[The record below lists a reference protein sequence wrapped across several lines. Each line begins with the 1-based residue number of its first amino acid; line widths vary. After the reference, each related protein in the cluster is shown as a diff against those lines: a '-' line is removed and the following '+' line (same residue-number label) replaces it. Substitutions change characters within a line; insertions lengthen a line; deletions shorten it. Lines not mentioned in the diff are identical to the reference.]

1 MSTNEAPGARKRGRN
16 SVLEARET
24 FRALNTPRAFHG
36 MILFLY
42 VCENEGLNV
51 SELAYVADMQVAT
64 TARVVNILSG
74 EGDESALA
82 PDEALFEFRT
92 SSEDRR
98 LKFVHLSER
107 GRRLRDRVEDIIA
120 QANPVLI

>member
-1 MSTNEAPGARKRGRN
+1 MSTNEDTGGRRRGRN
-16 SVLEARET
+16 SVLEALET
-24 FRALNTPRAFHG
+24 FRALDTPRAFHG

-74 EGDESALA
+74 DGDDNALQA
-82 PDEALFEFRT
+82 DDALFEFRT
-92 SSEDRR
+92 SPNDRR

-107 GRRLRDRVEDIIA
+107 GRALRDRMERIIA
-120 QANPVLI
+120 QATPVVM

>member
-1 MSTNEAPGARKRGRN
+1 
-16 SVLEARET
+16 
-24 FRALNTPRAFHG
+24 
-36 MILFLY
+36 
-42 VCENEGLNV
+42 
-51 SELAYVADMQVAT
+51 VADMQVAT

-82 PDEALFEFRT
+82 PEEALFEFRT

>member
-1 MSTNEAPGARKRGRN
+1 MSTNEATGARKRGRN
-16 SVLEARET
+16 SVLEALET

-74 EGDESALA
+74 EGDESAL
-82 PDEALFEFRT
+82 PPEEALFEFRT
-92 SSEDRR
+92 STEDRR

-107 GRRLRDRVEDIIA
+107 GRQLRDRVERIIA